1 MDVVI
6 DASVAIKWFK
16 DEAEE
21 YVGSALSIQ
30 ERKSLGDVEI
40 IVPGLLFL
48 EVLNAFLTKPD
59 FTREDIAAVKESL
72 IKMNM
77 KIIRPDSKLLGQA
90 IDIAVKNSLT
100 FYDALYIAVADAAD
114 AILYTE
120 DGEIVSC
127 SRDYGFI
134 RHIKDYS

>member
-1 MDVVI
+1 MDIVI
-6 DASVAIKWFK
+6 DASIAIKWFK
-16 DEAEE
+16 EKDEE
-21 YVGSALSIQ
+21 YVGFALSIQ
-30 ERKSLGDVEI
+30 EGKRLGDVEI

-59 FTREDIAAVKESL
+59 FTGEDIAAVKESL
-72 IKMNM
+72 VKMNM
-77 KIIRPDSKLLGQA
+77 KIIHPDSRLLGQA

-100 FYDALYIAVADAAD
+100 FYDALYIAVAGDAG

-120 DGEIVSC
+120 DTEMVSC
-127 SRDYGFI
+127 SRDYDFI

>member
-1 MDVVI
+1 MDIVI
-6 DASVAIKWFK
+6 DASIAIKWFK
-16 DEAEE
+16 EKDEE
-21 YVGSALSIQ
+21 YVGFALSIQ
-30 ERKSLGDVEI
+30 EGKRLGDVEI

-59 FTREDIAAVKESL
+59 FTGEDIAAVKESL
-72 IKMNM
+72 VKMNM
-77 KIIRPDSKLLGQA
+77 KIIHPDSRLLGQA

-100 FYDALYIAVADAAD
+100 FYDALYIAIAGDAD

-120 DGEIVSC
+120 DEEMVSC
-127 SRDYGFI
+127 TGDYNFI